1 MSDFITE
8 RRCLIVR
15 GTPGRGSTHL
25 AIALASRDIHLGRDA
40 LVRLTRSIV
49 SPRRSVQSHHITRP
63 LCSQPRGR
71 QPQASTVPW
80 FCVRATFCLPPHRL
94 LESTFAS
101 H

>member
-49 SPRRSVQSHHITRP
+49 SPWRSVQSHHITRP
-63 LCSQPRGR
+63 VCSQPRGR
-71 QPQASTVPW
+71 QPSGVDGTLVLRSRDVLSPSA
-80 FCVRATFCLPPHRL
+80 
-94 LESTFAS
+94 
-101 H
+101 